1 MNCMW
6 GVNRRWGTCGQDQR
20 IGWKRWC
27 DRLPTH
33 TLTRHSTRAFSSAHL
48 ASTCPGL
55 SPFIVRGCSYLSAV
69 HVECYSLSFSL
80 TLALS
85 LSYTGYFC
93 RRLFTPTRALHTCTS
108 LDTHSPDVWA
118 RAACHADA
126 WPPGASSGCL
136 ARSKPMVCPS
146 PRSASSIGPVDT
158 AGGAKGAA
166 RHRDTAG
173 VEKELALGMVSAG
186 RLSGG
191 KGRLGGRQKGGRRG
205 GVSASHWAWGVPPG
219 EGGRGGA
226 GCNTCSHRRKR
237 RRMGLH

>member
-1 MNCMW
+1 M
-6 GVNRRWGTCGQDQR
+6 GDVRSGSA
-20 IGWKRWC
+20 
-27 DRLPTH
+27 DRMEAMVRQITH
-33 TLTRHSTRAFSSAHL
+33 THAYPPFDPCLLKRASGQHV
-48 ASTCPGL
+48 PGPIPVHCQRL
-55 SPFIVRGCSYLSAV
+55 FIPLGCSRRMLLSLFLS
-69 HVECYSLSFSL
+69 YSRS
-80 TLALS
+80 LS